1 MKVQFFPAFKA
12 PIVVFRKYGPILLPG
27 GTFSNPQQFEEFLKV
42 NDYVLVKFRNPHG
55 TLIFNIKPD
64 GLSYSNPAASFL
76 EILNLVAALVALTIG
91 GLLLLPVVGMRILD
105 IVSVITGITLAV
117 FTGNLVLN
125 AIFFRKGYQIRMVFI
140 KKNKRNWLS
149 YWFNKYLK
157 PSIVVFT
164 TG

>member
-1 MKVQFFPAFKA
+1 
-12 PIVVFRKYGPILLPG
+12 
-27 GTFSNPQQFEEFLKV
+27 
-42 NDYVLVKFRNPHG
+42 
-55 TLIFNIKPD
+55 
-64 GLSYSNPAASFL
+64 LSYSNPAASFL